1 MKYVF
6 SAFLLVLLGSCS
18 QKSKEESEIDAV
30 DFPVTWQRFDQ
41 DFVNTPEN
49 QFSTLRSKYP
59 FLLPQDISDTIWVN
73 KRNDSLYKV
82 VSTEVQQK
90 FTDISKIQNDVNEVL
105 KRIHYYFPNQNP
117 NKVITLLSDVDVDN
131 RVIYTDSLVLIGLDT
146 YLGKDHRFY
155 SVFPEY
161 TLKDFEGE
169 RVSTDVAQNFAIQI
183 VPPTKDRTLLGQMIY
198 LGKVMEVA
206 QRMNPSASAEMILN
220 YDKDKLDWAKTNE
233 VEIWKY
239 FMDQKFL
246 YNTDQKLFLRF
257 LQKAP
262 FSKFYLEFDN
272 ESPGAVG
279 IFIGWNIV
287 QSYLKNNNVTLQELL
302 IKDTKEIFDNAKY
315 KPKK

>member
-6 SAFLLVLLGSCS
+6 SAFLLVLLASCS

-49 QFSTLRSKYP
+49 QFSTLRAKYP
-59 FLLPQDISDTIWVN
+59 FLLPQNSPDSVWFN
-73 KRNDSLYKV
+73 KRNDSLFQV
-82 VSTEVQQK
+82 VSKEVQSK
-90 FTDISKIQNDVNEVL
+90 FTDVQLMEKEVNEVL
-105 KRIHYYFPNQNP
+105 KRIHYYFPNQQP
-117 NKVITLLSDVDVDN
+117 DKVITLLSDVDVDN

-161 TLKDFEGE
+161 TLKDFEAE
-169 RVSTDVAQNFAIQI
+169 RVATDVAQNFAMQV
-183 VPPTKDRTLLGQMIY
+183 VPVTKDRTFLGQMIY
-198 LGKVMEVA
+198 LGKVMEVT
-206 QRMNPSASAEMILN
+206 QRMNPSATPAMILN
-220 YDKDKLDWAKTNE
+220 YENEKLEWAKANE
-233 VEIWKY
+233 VEIWKF
-239 FMDQKFL
+239 FMDSKFL
-246 YNTDQKLFLRF
+246 YDTNPKLSMRF